1 LKEEL
6 FRDFIAA
13 VAVEVAMVIVID
25 GKLVYASS
33 KLNSADFEF
42 GPLQC
47 DCVRSATAGEII
59 RGKKTSEAKTI

>member
-1 LKEEL
+1 MKEEL
-6 FRDFIAA
+6 FRDVIAA
-13 VAVEVAMVIVID
+13 VAVEVAMVKVID
-25 GKLVYASS
+25 GKLVYSSS

-47 DCVRSATAGEII
+47 DYVRSATAGEII